1 MEFEENMQAKCFE
14 YYITY
19 DASLIVLV
27 RKREIQIEFSIVNT
41 VHILSYTENRKKL
54 ER

>member
-19 DASLIVLV
+19 DAFVLV